1 MADIF
6 DPGRVA
12 SYLIDAHAR
21 RAPFRNIPAEI
32 APRSVDEAYAAQDV
46 LVRILGEREGR
57 IAGLKI
63 ATTTKVMQ
71 ELMGIDHPCGGV
83 IFERR
88 VHRSPATIRLADY
101 MNVVIECEV
110 GLRLKTELP
119 VGGAP
124 FSADSVRDA
133 VGAVV
138 PAFELV
144 EDRKADYK
152 QTNALS
158 VIAENCWNAGVVL
171 GADAA
176 LAPGRSLK
184 DIPGRLAING
194 QSAKEGR
201 SDDPLATLA
210 WVANLAA
217 SRGRAIAAGMVV
229 ITGSVIV
236 TLPIKAGDRFVFT
249 LEGFGSAELSAG

>member
-1 MADIF
+1 MPDAF
-6 DPGRVA
+6 DPNKVA
-12 SYLIDAHAR
+12 THLIDAHAR
-21 RAPFRNIPAEI
+21 RVPFRNLPPEI
-32 APRSVDEAYAAQDV
+32 APKDVPEAYAAQDA

-71 ELMGIDHPCGGV
+71 QLMGIDHPCGGV

-88 VHRSPATIRLADY
+88 VHRSPATIRLSDY

-110 GLRLKTELP
+110 GLRLKSELP
-119 VGGAP
+119 VSGAP
-124 FSADSVRDA
+124 FTADSVRPA
-133 VGAVV
+133 VGAVI

-171 GADAA
+171 GADVA
-176 LAPGRSLK
+176 LTPGRSLTG
-184 DIPGRLAING
+184 IAGRLAING
-194 QSAKEGR
+194 ESANEGR

-217 SRGRAIAAGMVV
+217 ARGRALAAGMVV

-236 TLPIKAGDRFVFT
+236 TLPIKPGDRFVFT
-249 LEGFGSAELSAG
+249 LEGFGSTEVSAV

>member
-1 MADIF
+1 MADF
-6 DPGRVA
+6 DPNKVA

-21 RAPFRNIPAEI
+21 KIPFRNIPPEI
-32 APRSVDEAYAAQDV
+32 TPHNVDEAYAAQDA

-71 ELMGIDHPCGGV
+71 ELMGINHPCGGV

-88 VHRSPATIRLADY
+88 VHRSPATIRLSDY

-110 GLRLKTELP
+110 GLRLKSELP
-119 VGGAP
+119 VAGAP
-124 FSADSVRDA
+124 FTADSVRGA

-152 QTNALS
+152 QTNGIS

-171 GADAA
+171 GADVP
-176 LAPGRSLK
+176 LKPGTSLK
-184 DIPGRLAING
+184 GIQGRLAING
-194 QSAKEGR
+194 QAEKEGL
-201 SDDPLATLA
+201 SDDPMETLA

-217 SRGRAIAAGMVV
+217 SRGRAVAAGMVV
-229 ITGSVIV
+229 ITGSVV
-236 TLPIKAGDRFVFT
+236 PTLPIKAGDRFVFT
-249 LEGFGSAELSAG
+249 LGGFGSTELSAV

>member
-1 MADIF
+1 MTAAF
-6 DPGRVA
+6 DPTKVA
-12 SYLIDAHAR
+12 THLLDAHAR
-21 RAPFRNIPAEI
+21 RVPFVNLPAAI
-32 APRSVDEAYAAQDV
+32 APTSIAEAYAAQDA
-46 LVRILGEREGR
+46 LVRILGEREGP

-88 VHRSPATIRLADY
+88 VHRSPARIRLADY

-110 GLRLKTELP
+110 ALRLKSELS
-119 VGGAP
+119 VTAAP
-124 FSADSVRDA
+124 FTAENVKGA
-133 VGAVV
+133 VGQVMA
-138 PAFELV
+138 AFELV

-158 VIAENCWNAGVVL
+158 VIAENCWNAGIVL
-171 GADAA
+171 GPETAFS
-176 LAPGRSLK
+176 PERSLTG
-184 DIPGRLAING
+184 IRGRLAING
-194 QSAKEGR
+194 RDANEGR
-201 SDDPLATLA
+201 SDDPLSTLA

-217 SRGRAIAAGMVV
+217 SRGRALAAGMVV

-236 TLPIKAGDRFVFT
+236 TLPIKPGDRFVFT
-249 LEGFGSAELSAG
+249 LDGFGAAEVSAE

>member
-1 MADIF
+1 MADF
-6 DPGRVA
+6 DPNKVA
-12 SYLIDAHAR
+12 NYLIDAHAR
-21 RAPFRNIPAEI
+21 KVPFRNLPPEI
-32 APRSVDEAYAAQDV
+32 TPRNVEEAYAVQDV
-46 LVRILGEREGR
+46 LVRILAEREGR

-71 ELMGIDHPCGGV
+71 ELMGINHPCGGV

-110 GLRLKTELP
+110 GLRLRSDLA
-119 VGGAP
+119 VASAP
-124 FSADSVRDA
+124 FTAESVRAA

-152 QTNALS
+152 QTNGIS

-171 GADAA
+171 GADVP
-176 LAPGRSLK
+176 LTPGTSLK
-184 DIPGRLAING
+184 GIQGRLAING
-194 QSAKEGR
+194 QAAKEGL
-201 SDDPLATLA
+201 SDDPMETLA

-217 SRGRAIAAGMVV
+217 SRGRAVEAGMVV
-229 ITGSVIV
+229 ITGSVV
-236 TLPIKAGDRFVFT
+236 PTLPIKAGETFVFT
-249 LEGFGSAELSAG
+249 LEGFGSTQVTAA

>member
-1 MADIF
+1 MPESF
-6 DPGRVA
+6 DPNKVA
-12 SYLIDAHAR
+12 THLLDAHAR
-21 RAPFRNIPAEI
+21 RVPFRNLPAEI
-32 APRSVDEAYAAQDV
+32 APRSTQEAYAAQDA

-88 VHRSPATIRLADY
+88 VHRSPARIRLSDY

-110 GLRLKTELP
+110 GLRLKSELP
-119 VGGAP
+119 ASAAP
-124 FSADSVRDA
+124 FSAESVGKA

-152 QTNALS
+152 QTNGLS

-171 GADAA
+171 GADV
-176 LAPGRSLK
+176 PFSSERSLK
-184 DIPGRLAING
+184 GIAGRLAING
-194 QSAKEGR
+194 KPANEGR

-217 SRGRAIAAGMVV
+217 SRGRGIAAGMVV

-236 TLPIKAGDRFVFT
+236 TLPIKAGDTFVFD
-249 LEGFGSAELSAG
+249 LEGFGSTQVSAE